1 MNIPESIALQGVEI
15 VQEYKD
21 KKCELDNLRQQI
33 YDVAEKIKKVE
44 KEIQFSLDDFIWNR
58 PNSYYKDWKTRNV
71 VKRHFSLVS
80 LTEKHKDLTF
90 EFVDLDNKYA
100 SLNLELYH
108 KGWLP
113 DWQQKEYTKL
123 GFGM

>member
-1 MNIPESIALQGVEI
+1 
-15 VQEYKD
+15 
-21 KKCELDNLRQQI
+21 
-33 YDVAEKIKKVE
+33 
-44 KEIQFSLDDFIWNR
+44 
-58 PNSYYKDWKTRNV
+58 V

-80 LTEKHKDLTF
+80 LTEKHKELTF

-123 GFGM
+123 GF